1 VEPLKITG
9 LIGNREPEL
18 ESILAENNIGENFTA
33 DMMRAYLAESTT
45 DEIHIILN
53 TIGGDVMQGFEMYDM
68 LQAEKAK
75 GREVIMDGIAY
86 DSIGFLLF
94 LAGTKRRS
102 VKGSNPLI
110 HTAWLHPSQL
120 GDTPLNAEVL
130 REIADSNEEA
140 DFAMLTE
147 YTRIAGRDN
156 MRILQDLMRNETQL
170 TDQQL
175 LEYNFATEIIAPIQ
189 AMKFQ
194 NASVS
199 YNPKALKALKGLVS
213 ESYADVIAVK
223 DGKILM
229 IQRSLTDDFEGGK
242 YAFPGGKI
250 EEGEEPIDS
259 ARREF
264 NEETGLTAT
273 NISFLEAIKNTD
285 GTTSYYYS
293 ASVEGELNPSA
304 REVEVI
310 DFYDLEQ
317 IKTLPIIMDSL
328 ARYEDLIL
336 KSETMSDEVSAIT
349 KRINALL
356 AFVKGSSKNMTLP
369 LEGDGELF
377 VFSEDGEYVG
387 KRAVIAE
394 GGEPTDTVAP
404 AGPHKLRD
412 GREITVGEGGI
423 IETISESPVDA
434 LAAMETEKDKMAA
447 DLEAVNMEKEEMKM
461 ALSAAKS
468 ELDKFKN
475 ETALS
480 LKALTAEIGNLK
492 QVVPGDDDDLAERK
506 VKNFK
511 ANKEEFSKMKP
522 SERRLAMTIA
532 ARKETK

>member
-1 VEPLKITG
+1 MEPLKITG

-194 NASVS
+194 NAAVS
-199 YNPKALKALKGLVS
+199 YNPKALKALK
-213 ESYADVIAVK
+213 
-223 DGKILM
+223 
-229 IQRSLTDDFEGGK
+229 
-242 YAFPGGKI
+242 
-250 EEGEEPIDS
+250 
-259 ARREF
+259 
-264 NEETGLTAT
+264 N
-273 NISFLEAIKNTD
+273 N
-285 GTTSYYYS
+285 
-293 ASVEGELNPSA
+293 
-304 REVEVI
+304 
-310 DFYDLEQ
+310 
-317 IKTLPIIMDSL
+317 
-328 ARYEDLIL
+328 EDLIL
-336 KSETMSDEVSAIT
+336 KSETMSDEVSAIKKT
-349 KRINALL
+349 LNALL
-356 AFVKGSSKNMTLP
+356 ARVTGSSKNMTLP

-492 QVVPGDDDDLAERK
+492 QVVPGDDEDLAERK